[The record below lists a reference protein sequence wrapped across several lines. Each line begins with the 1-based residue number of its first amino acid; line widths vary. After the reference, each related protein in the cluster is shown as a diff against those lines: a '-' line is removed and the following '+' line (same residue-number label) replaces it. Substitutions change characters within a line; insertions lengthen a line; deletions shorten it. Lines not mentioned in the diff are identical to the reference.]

1 MGYFYD
7 KYVRNR
13 TIIHMT
19 TELIIIDQQ
28 QLHYENDILKI
39 TALGGVR
46 LEGLD
51 RLRVTLRMEIKDSP
65 RPPVRHNLDLYNDNQ
80 LEKFIRKCAEKL
92 ETGTTVIAASISE
105 LTTLLEGYRLEQLK
119 LLQKEETSIK
129 KLKPE
134 ERTTAIENL
143 QHENLMGQT
152 LVDLADTGIQG
163 EEDNMQI
170 LWYVMTSRKTQDPLS
185 LICLARSGTGKSYL
199 MEKVAYCIP
208 EEDRREHT
216 QFSGNSLYYFKREEI
231 KGTVFLIEDLDG
243 AQAVMFPMRE
253 LQSKKR
259 ISKTVTVKD
268 RDGQLKTVTLIVEG
282 PVSVIGCTTR
292 EKVYEDNANRAI
304 LIYLDDS
311 KEQDERVMYYQKQLR
326 AKLVNRQKEKSVQ
339 EKLQNMQ
346 RVLEPVMVVNP
357 YAVLIDL
364 PKEIFK
370 PRRSLPLLLGFIEAI
385 TFYHQYQREHK
396 TDETSKE
403 TFIEVHPKD
412 IESAFKLLREVLFRK
427 SDELSGASRDF
438 YEWLKTFIQNRNLT
452 QFYASD
458 IRRENRIHPRTL
470 GRYLQELTDFGLLQ
484 VAGGNKHR
492 LGYSYKIIVQRDY
505 RALQDSI
512 SEQIDQVL
520 QKINVVYKELQK
532 SPKPQRQKPARS
544 LPEVVSQ

>member
-1 MGYFYD
+1 MA
-7 KYVRNR
+7 
-13 TIIHMT
+13 
-19 TELIIIDQQ
+19 
-28 QLHYENDILKI
+28 QLHVIDPQQIEYENDLLKLTI
-39 TALGGVR
+39 LGGVK

-51 RLRVTLRMEIKDSP
+51 RLRVTLRIEVSNNP

-105 LTTLLEGYRLEQLK
+105 LTTLLEQYRLQQLK
-119 LLQKEETSIK
+119 LIQTEETNIK
-129 KLKPE
+129 KLSPA

-143 QHENLMGQT
+143 QQENLMQQT
-152 LVDLADTGIQG
+152 LEDLQETGIQG

-170 LWYVMTSRKTQDPLS
+170 VWYVMTSRKTNDPLS

-208 EEDRREHT
+208 DEDRREHT

-243 AQAVMFPMRE
+243 AQAVMFPIRE

-268 RDGQLKTVTLIVEG
+268 KDGQLRTVTLIVEG
-282 PVSVIGCTTR
+282 PVTVIGCTTR

-311 KEQDERVMYYQKQLR
+311 KEQDERVMQYQKQLR
-326 AKLVNRQKEKSVQ
+326 AKLVNKQREKLLQ

-364 PKEIFK
+364 PKEMFK

-396 TDETSKE
+396 TDEASKE
-403 TFIEVHPKD
+403 TYIEVHPID
-412 IESAFKLLREVLFRK
+412 IEAAFTLLKEVLFRK
-427 SDELSGASRDF
+427 SDELSTATRDF
-438 YEWLKTFIQNRNLT
+438 YEWLKQFITNKKLK
-452 QFYASD
+452 QFYGSD
-458 IRRENRIHPRTL
+458 IRKENRIHPRTL
-470 GRYLQELTDFGLLQ
+470 SRYLQELTDFGLLQ
-484 VAGGNKHR
+484 IAGGNKHR
-492 LGYSYKIIVQRDY
+492 TGYSYKIITGRDY
-505 RALQDSI
+505 KTLQDSI
-512 SEQIDQVL
+512 SKQIEEVM
-520 QKINVVYKELQK
+520 QKIWEAHNERIKQ
-532 SPKPQRQKPARS
+532 PKPQRQKPSRQ
-544 LPEVVSQ
+544 LTEIVSQ

>member
-1 MGYFYD
+1 MAAQL
-7 KYVRNR
+7 
-13 TIIHMT
+13 H
-19 TELIIIDQQ
+19 IIDLQQ
-28 QLHYENDILKI
+28 IEYENDLLKLTI
-39 TALGGVR
+39 LGGVK

-51 RLRVTLRMEIKDSP
+51 RLRVTLRIEVTGNP

-105 LTTLLEGYRLEQLK
+105 LTTLLEQYRLQQLK
-119 LLQKEETSIK
+119 LIQTEETNTK
-129 KLKPE
+129 KLSAA

-143 QHENLMGQT
+143 QQDNLMQQT
-152 LVDLADTGIQG
+152 LQDLQETGIQG

-170 LWYVMTSRKTQDPLS
+170 VWYVMTSRKTQDPLS

-208 EEDRREHT
+208 DEDRREHT

-243 AQAVMFPMRE
+243 AQAVMFPIRE

-268 RDGQLKTVTLIVEG
+268 KDGQLKTVTLIVEG

-304 LIYLDDS
+304 LIYLDDT
-311 KEQDERVMYYQKQLR
+311 KEQDERVMQYQKQLR
-326 AKLVNRQKEKSVQ
+326 AKLVNKQKEKLLQ

-364 PKEIFK
+364 PKEMFK

-385 TFYHQYQREHK
+385 TFYHQYQREQK
-396 TDETSKE
+396 ADEASKE
-403 TFIEVHPKD
+403 IYIEVHPKD
-412 IESAFKLLREVLFRK
+412 IETAFTLLKEVLFRK
-427 SDELSGASRDF
+427 SDELSTATRDF
-438 YEWLKTFIQNRNLT
+438 YEWLKQFITNKKLK
-452 QFYASD
+452 QFYGSD
-458 IRRENRIHPRTL
+458 IRKENRIHPRTL
-470 GRYLQELTDFGLLQ
+470 SRYLQELTDFGLLQ
-484 VAGGNKHR
+484 IAGGNKHR
-492 LGYSYKIIVQRDY
+492 TGYSYKIIAGRDY
-505 RALQDSI
+505 KTLQDSI
-512 SEQIDQVL
+512 SKQIEEVM
-520 QKINVVYKELQK
+520 QKIKAAHNERLKQ
-532 SPKPQRQKPARS
+532 SKPQRQKPAKQ
-544 LPEVVSQ
+544 LAEIVSQ